1 MTNYTEVKNVN
12 LIRFF
17 QLVNGPLLSVY
28 FLRCGVRCSNGPL
41 YYAAYERCSLWTF
54 LNRNSNYQIISSF
67 ELYLI
72 KVAPKEVKE
81 FIYRMIFHR
90 IKKHQTWDCSS
101 EGLDYRMEEKNKLDK
116 QTLQSDNP
124 TIDDWKRAASNV
136 KNMEVI
142 LENSRNDYRYNS
154 EANDPYAP
162 QYDDKIEYCRSKL
175 RESEYLD
182 YDEKRPLV
190 NLDGIEL
197 HKDNLIFEQ
206 KGRDMKKE
214 YLENVVKS
222 QSFVNAALPKFN
234 FKMTLNE

>member
-1 MTNYTEVKNVN
+1 
-12 LIRFF
+12 
-17 QLVNGPLLSVY
+17 
-28 FLRCGVRCSNGPL
+28 
-41 YYAAYERCSLWTF
+41 
-54 LNRNSNYQIISSF
+54 
-67 ELYLI
+67 
-72 KVAPKEVKE
+72 
-81 FIYRMIFHR
+81 MIFHC

-101 EGLDYRMEEKNKLDK
+101 EGLDYRMEEKNKLNK

-124 TIDDWKRAASNV
+124 TIDDWKRVASNV
-136 KNMEVI
+136 ENMEVI

-190 NLDGIEL
+190 NLDGVEL

-206 KGRDMKKE
+206 KGREMKKE
-214 YLENVVKS
+214 YLENIVKS